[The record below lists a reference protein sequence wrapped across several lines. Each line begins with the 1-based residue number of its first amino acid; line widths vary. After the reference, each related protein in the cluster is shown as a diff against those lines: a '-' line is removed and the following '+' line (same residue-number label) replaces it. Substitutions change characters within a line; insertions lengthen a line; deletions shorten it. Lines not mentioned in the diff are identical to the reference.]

1 MSNPLPTRRV
11 FLSELPSLPV
21 HSKVRFLGCVRRY
34 EVSTGHLVLEHNFP
48 PSSTVKEPASVPVD
62 INHVLEDLKAEDL
75 RVGAWLNVLGYVR
88 ERDDD
93 NRKGSARSSIYVEA
107 VMVFSAG
114 AVRVGEYERI
124 LRDSQEVD
132 RRVPR
137 PT

>member
-1 MSNPLPTRRV
+1 MKSY
-11 FLSELPSLPV
+11 S
-21 HSKVRFLGCVRRY
+21 VRRY
-34 EVSTGHLVLEHNFP
+34 EVSTGHLILEHNHP
-48 PSSTVKEPASVPVD
+48 PSSTAKEPASVPVD
-62 INHVLEDLKAEDL
+62 VNHVLEDVKAEDF

-132 RRVPR
+132 RRVRR